1 MQPIIMVVLIGM
13 VGGIFVALQASLAGI
28 ISERLGLIENA
39 YLVFGGGFVFCLVL
53 LLFVGG
59 GNIRNWRTKPWYVFL
74 AGPMGIAIIIAIAGN
89 WQPTRMLVATL
100 IFAFL
105 DALQFTLQG
114 VGTDIPFQLMLA
126 MPYIIALLALM
137 SSRVR
142 SRMPGALGEPY
153 VQG

>member
-1 MQPIIMVVLIGM
+1 MI
-13 VGGIFVALQASLAGI
+13 
-28 ISERLGLIENA
+28 
-39 YLVFGGGFVFCLVL
+39 
-53 LLFVGG
+53 
-59 GNIRNWRTKPWYVFL
+59 
-74 AGPMGIAIIIAIAGN
+74 
-89 WQPTRMLVATL
+89 VATL

-114 VGTDIPFQLMLA
+114 VETDIPFQLMLA

-153 VQG
+153 VKG